1 VPLES
6 IKEPAAVNLQ
16 ETGDVRKLVARLPE
30 EQREVVELYYYQ
42 EKSVE
47 DVALMLDLPE
57 GTIKSHLFRARKT
70 LAHMMKGAKRS

>member
-1 VPLES
+1 M
-6 IKEPAAVNLQ
+6 
-16 ETGDVRKLVARLPE
+16 
-30 EQREVVELYYYQ
+30 LYYYQ